1 MSHGTL
7 FQIRCNAVP
16 DYLEWRYM
24 IEGTTQVLIVGIFI
38 AYHSARIRLE
48 MASPEMN
55 DTGGL
60 FLFMHRAII
69 YLKRKKLQNVWR
81 YGKNK

>member
-16 DYLEWRYM
+16 FYLEWRYM
-24 IEGTTQVLIVGIFI
+24 IEGTTLVLIVDIFI

-48 MASPEMN
+48 MSSPEKN
-55 DTGGL
+55 GAGGL
-60 FLFMHRAII
+60 FLFMHHTI
-69 YLKRKKLQNVWR
+69 YLPKTKKITKRMAIRKK
-81 YGKNK
+81 

>member
-16 DYLEWRYM
+16 FCLEWRYM
-24 IEGTTQVLIVGIFI
+24 IEGTTLVLILGIFI

-48 MASPEMN
+48 MASLEKN
-55 DTGGL
+55 GAGGL
-60 FLFMHRAII
+60 FLFMHRTI
-69 YLKRKKLQNVWR
+69 YLPKTKKITKRMAIRKK
-81 YGKNK
+81 

>member
-16 DYLEWRYM
+16 FCLEWRYM
-24 IEGTTQVLIVGIFI
+24 IEGTTLVLIVGIFI
-38 AYHSARIRLE
+38 AYHSTRIRLE

-55 DTGGL
+55 DAGGL
-60 FLFMHRAII
+60 FLFMHRTI
-69 YLKRKKLQNVWR
+69 YLPKTKKNTKRMAIRKK
-81 YGKNK
+81 

>member
-7 FQIRCNAVP
+7 FQIRCSP
-16 DYLEWRYM
+16 IPCYLEWRYM
-24 IEGTTQVLIVGIFI
+24 IEVTTQVLILGIFI

-55 DTGGL
+55 HAGGL
-60 FLFMHRAII
+60 FLFMHRTI
-69 YLKRKKLQNVWR
+69 YLPKTKKITKRMVIRKK
-81 YGKNK
+81 

>member
-7 FQIRCNAVP
+7 FQLRCNVVP
-16 DYLEWRYM
+16 TYLEWRYM
-24 IEGTTQVLIVGIFI
+24 IDGTTQVLIVGIFI

-55 DTGGL
+55 DAGGI
-60 FLFMHRAII
+60 FRFMHRTI
-69 YLKRKKLQNVWR
+69 YLPKTKKITKRIAIRKK
-81 YGKNK
+81 

>member
-24 IEGTTQVLIVGIFI
+24 IEVTTQVLILGIFF
-38 AYHSARIRLE
+38 AYHSTRIRLE
-48 MASPEMN
+48 TASSEMN
-55 DTGGL
+55 DAGGL
-60 FLFMHRAII
+60 FLFIHRTI
-69 YLKRKKLQNVWR
+69 YLPKTKKITKRMAIRKK
-81 YGKNK
+81 